1 MKFRP
6 KLLLKIAVWLIGIFL
21 VVWMLVWLYV
31 LANKKSIISKVST
44 ELNSRIKG
52 EIIIG
57 DFEPSLISTFPHVA
71 LRLTNLAVRDTLWK
85 VHHHDLVKSEN
96 ALIRL
101 GFFSLFTGSP
111 TIKKLSLE
119 KGSVYVFSDTT
130 GYTNTYMFESRDSV
144 KKAGG
149 RKLSIPDIELKDMRL
164 TLDLK
169 TKSKLYDFDIHR
181 LNCKATEKS
190 DRLQLDVKTDLLVHS
205 LAFNTDSGSFVREKP
220 VEGNFTVDFYQAKKK
235 LEFKDAKLD
244 IDNHPFTLSGMFDL
258 SDAPPLY
265 FLSIKTKD
273 LDYKQATRLLSE
285 SLGRKLAR
293 FNVEKPVDVQ
303 AILDGTER
311 PNKIPWIKIDVEV
324 KNNTVST
331 PTLTITDASFHAHF
345 NNKLD
350 PQKRPVNNNS
360 GFTFSRFSGTWQ
372 GIPAQSKSITLID
385 LDHPVVTCDIHS
397 SFELKD
403 ISDSLGS
410 NVVEFAKGSSEVN
423 VTFRGPVME
432 YDTMAV
438 SIHGNIRLKDAD
450 INYIPRNL
458 PFANSSG
465 NIEFDDKDVYVKEL
479 KTTAANSQ
487 LLMNG
492 GVKNFTTL
500 IGKNPERINLDWN
513 ISSPRLNLGD
523 FLSYLNKRTARTKSK
538 KSISSIIK
546 QIDRMLEDC
555 TVDLQLNAD
564 RLIYKKFD
572 ASRVAANLQL
582 TNSLIALRRVSVQHA
597 GGTLNLNGSLAER
610 PAGNLLTL
618 NTNMS
623 NVNVPLIFKAFNNFG
638 QDGIMDRN
646 IKGRLD
652 ADVKITGLITN
663 KAGLADNSLKGGV
676 DFNLKDGE
684 LIDFEPIEKISAAA
698 LNNKGVSTVRFA
710 DLKNKLDIN
719 GSEIKLNRM
728 EIRSSVFTMF
738 VEGVYDL
745 KKGTDLSIQIPLNNL
760 TKSKSDFKLQNK
772 GVKSKTGVSL
782 WLRAKT
788 AENGRAKISWD
799 PFKRGVKE
807 RKKEDKNASDPPASD
822 SSKLNRKQ

>member
-6 KLLLKIAVWLIGIFL
+6 KFLLKIAAWLIGGFVLI
-21 VVWMLVWLYV
+21 WMLVWLYV
-31 LANKKSIISKVST
+31 LANKKTIISKVST

-52 EIIIG
+52 EIVIR

-71 LRLTNLAVRDTLWK
+71 LRLSGFAIRDSLWK
-85 VHHHDLVKSEN
+85 IHHHDLLKAEHAFV
-96 ALIRL
+96 RL
-101 GFFSLFTGSP
+101 GLFSLFTGRP
-111 TIKKLSLE
+111 EIKKVLIK

-130 GYTNTYMFESRDSV
+130 GYTNTYMFGSRDSV
-144 KKAGG
+144 KREGNQQF
-149 RKLSIPDIELKDMRL
+149 SIPDVEMDNVRL

-169 TKSKLYDFDIHR
+169 TKSKLYDFDIR
-181 LNCKATEKS
+181 KLNCKAIEKS

-220 VEGNFTVDFYQAKKK
+220 VEGSFRVDFYQAKKK

-244 IDNHPFTLSGMFDL
+244 IDNHPFTLSGMFDF

-265 FLSIKTKD
+265 FLSIKTNG
-273 LDYKQATRLLSE
+273 LDYKQATQLLSQN
-285 SLGRKLAR
+285 LGRKLAR
-293 FNVEKPVDVQ
+293 YNVEKPVDVQ
-303 AILDGTER
+303 AVLDGTER
-311 PNKIPWIKIDVEV
+311 PNKIPWVKIDVEV

-331 PTLTITDASFHAHF
+331 PTLTITDASFHARF
-345 NNKLD
+345 DNRLD
-350 PQKRPVNNNS
+350 PQKRAVNNNS
-360 GFTFSRFSGTWQ
+360 GFAFSSFSGTWQ

-397 SFELKD
+397 SFNLKD
-403 ISDSLGS
+403 INDSLGS
-410 NVVEFAKGSSEVN
+410 SVVEFTKGSCEVN
-423 VTFRGPVME
+423 ATFRGPVME
-432 YDTMAV
+432 GDTMAV
-438 SIHGNIRLKDAD
+438 SIHGNIGLKDAD

-465 NIEFDDKDVYVKEL
+465 SIEFDDKDVYVKGL
-479 KTTAANSQ
+479 KTTAANNQ

-500 IGKNPERINLDWN
+500 IGKNPEKINLDWN

-523 FLSYLNKRTARTKSK
+523 FLSYLNKRTTRSRSK
-538 KSISSIIK
+538 RSISALIK

-572 ASRVAANLQL
+572 ASRMAANLQL
-582 TNSLIALRRVSVQHA
+582 TNNLIALRKVSVQHA
-597 GGTLNLNGSLAER
+597 GGTLHLNGSLAEK
-610 PAGNLLTL
+610 PAGNLLSLT
-618 NTNMS
+618 TNMN
-623 NVNVPLIFKAFNNFG
+623 NVNVPVIFKAFDNFG
-638 QDGIMDRN
+638 QDGITDRN

-652 ADVKITGLITN
+652 ADVKLTGLITS
-663 KAGLADNSLKGGV
+663 KAGLADNTLRGGI

-719 GSEIKLNRM
+719 GSEVKLNRM
-728 EIRSSVFTMF
+728 EIRSTVFTMF
-738 VEGVYDL
+738 VEGLYDL

-807 RKKEDKNASDPPASD
+807 RKKDDKNASDPPPSD
-822 SSKLNRKQ
+822 STKLERKQ